1 MKRKVLLT
9 CAMATLVLGG
19 LAGCDSNTSEPQPN
33 DTAGNVTYLTTVEST
48 ENGSLIKKS
57 DADGKV
63 TLEVNPD
70 KGYKLVDVIIDNV
83 AKGSDYVTKNIKG
96 KELTINVDA
105 TSNHTIKG
113 LFALEALPTFAYGN
127 GTETNP
133 FKVLTFED
141 FGKLG
146 FTYKAEQT
154 FYFEQE
160 NDIQFNLTD
169 DSYEPVLFK
178 GIYNGN
184 GKKITLTKEEGV
196 NAFTASLFTV
206 AGDATIENLVT
217 VSSENC
223 LLSIADDQWYHVDS
237 ESELVD
243 RTVTLKKINCFGPDD
258 ATIQIDESNAA
269 FLYNGHI
276 AYKKFNLAIEDC
288 HIKADVSNSATC
300 TGAFIGGI
308 YPGTFSAGDDDA
320 YLVSIKNSSFT
331 GTIRSKSQA
340 GLIVG
345 NSYGIDTYL
354 NKKTEDGKGYTNTLD
369 TKNED
374 YFKKHFLLDNVTLN
388 GEIGA
393 FDNTGRAVLGLDGK
407 LFLKDVSDYYNNQ
420 ITLGTNKQGFTKV
433 KNALASSNLTVKF
446 DNNGFYIDGDDYN
459 ENNRYCLNF
468 NIKTLY
474 ADKDK
479 SAAFNGRDISMTLV
493 HSASGNAFDKAIKGE
508 NCGLFTKTEAK
519 EKLSSIFT
527 EEVISG
533 LNYKYIFLGMYK
545 IALYTK
551 DNNLYFILDDTNDEG
566 LSTYNENGKHVGT
579 ISNLCIYGF
588 DSENFMIGFK
598 TII

>member
-1 MKRKVLLT
+1 
-9 CAMATLVLGG
+9 MATLVLGG
-19 LAGCDSNTSEPQPN
+19 LAGCEVNTNSFGST
-33 DTAGNVTYLTTVEST
+33 DTVGSVTYLATVEPT
-48 ENGSLIKKS
+48 ENGSLVKKS

-83 AKGSDYVTKNIKG
+83 AKGSDFVTKNIKDG
-96 KELTINVDA
+96 ELTINVDA
-105 TSNHTIKG
+105 TANHTIKG
-113 LFALEALPTFAYGN
+113 LFALETLPTFAYGN

-160 NDIQFNLTD
+160 NDIQFNLND
-169 DSYEPVLFK
+169 NSYEPVLFK
-178 GIYNGN
+178 GVYNGN
-184 GKKITLTKEEGV
+184 GKKITLSKGESV
-196 NAFTASLFTV
+196 DAFTASLFTV
-206 AGDATIENLVT
+206 AGDTTIENLVT

-237 ESELVD
+237 KSELVD
-243 RTVTLKKINCFGPDD
+243 RTVTLKGIDCYGPDD

-308 YPGTFSAGDDDA
+308 YPGTFSAEEGEDA
-320 YLVSIKNSSFT
+320 YQVSIKNSSFT

-354 NKKTEDGKGYTNTLD
+354 SKKTEDGKDYTNTLD
-369 TKNED
+369 KENVD

-407 LFLKDVSDYYNNQ
+407 SFLKDVSDYYNNQ
-420 ITLGTNKQGFTKV
+420 ITLGTNKHGFTKV
-433 KNALASSNLTVKF
+433 NNVLASSDLAVKF
-446 DNNGFYIDGDDYN
+446 DSNGFYIDGNDYS
-459 ENNRYCLNF
+459 ENNSYRLNF

-493 HSASGNAFDKAIKGE
+493 HSAGGSTFDKVIKGE

-527 EEVISG
+527 EEVING
-533 LNYKYIFLGMYK
+533 LNYKYMFLGMYK
-545 IALYTK
+545 IALYAK
-551 DNNLYFILDDTNDEG
+551 DNNLYFILDDTNAEG

-579 ISNLCIYGF
+579 ISNLCIYVF